1 MHSNFSWILRRC
13 CLLLRQ
19 WTIVL
24 QDRQVELT
32 FMRTRENVR
41 LEYIVFD
48 KHYLLHDTCSIWILT
63 NNIIKICCCLDRTI
77 YIAFGIKGKTIWG
90 PLIFYWPT
98 FHATEIILPVKFT
111 APPKHVYLHLDFYL
125 LGIKNFSKYFFIT
138 LWSRKV

>member
-41 LEYIVFD
+41 QN
-48 KHYLLHDTCSIWILT
+48 ILFLI
-63 NNIIKICCCLDRTI
+63 NIICYMILVVYKFWQIISSKYVVVWIGL